1 MPKNKQSTTV
11 KTVISMTKLGKRY
24 DDEAG
29 VLNALKNVDL
39 EVKQGDFLAIMGPSG
54 SGKSTLMNIIGLLDR
69 PTSGVFLLDDVDIAT
84 LTEKKLARLRR
95 DKIGFVFQNFNLLPR
110 LNVSQ
115 NVELPMVY
123 ARKSKSE
130 RAKKVAEVLKMVDL
144 SDKAK
149 NRSNR
154 MSGGQVQRVAI
165 ARALTNDPSLIL
177 ADEPTGNLDTK
188 TGVEIM
194 QLLKRLNK
202 QGVTIVVVTHNPEVG
217 EYANK
222 IVWVRDGVLH
232 KKQVKK

>member
-232 KKQVKK
+232 KKKVVE